1 MMICLVFLPTILG
14 RPFSNSGNVPEEEE
28 ELNEKIYI
36 FVGGEA
42 LNKGGPLQLNR
53 PMEKKEIKDFVTMEQ
68 IWKHIFY
75 NELLTETKTHSVFVI
90 EAPFSS
96 SENKKKCQK
105 FYMINSE

>member
-28 ELNEKIYI
+28 LNEQIDI

-53 PMEKKEIKDFVTMEQ
+53 PI
-68 IWKHIFY
+68 
-75 NELLTETKTHSVFVI
+75 
-90 EAPFSS
+90 
-96 SENKKKCQK
+96 
-105 FYMINSE
+105 